1 VTRVKICGI
10 TNLQDALAA
19 TDAGAHALGFVF
31 APSSPR
37 CISPEN
43 AAEIIRQLPPFV
55 QTVGVFV
62 DAERSFVNDVIR
74 ECGIDTLQLHGQ
86 EAPSETTG
94 YPVRVVKGFR
104 ISGAADLASLSR
116 YRVSAYLLDTYV
128 PGLEGG
134 TGKTFDWTLAGEARH
149 FGRIVL
155 SGGLRDENVGEA
167 IRTARPYAVDVSS
180 GLENSPGK
188 KSVEKMIRFV
198 EAVRSADLE
207 IQNKRGD

>member
-1 VTRVKICGI
+1 MTRIKICGI

-62 DAERSFVNDVIR
+62 DAERSVVNDVIR

-86 EAPSETTG
+86 ETPSETTG

-104 ISGAADLASLSR
+104 ISGAADLESLSR

-149 FGRIVL
+149 FGRIIL